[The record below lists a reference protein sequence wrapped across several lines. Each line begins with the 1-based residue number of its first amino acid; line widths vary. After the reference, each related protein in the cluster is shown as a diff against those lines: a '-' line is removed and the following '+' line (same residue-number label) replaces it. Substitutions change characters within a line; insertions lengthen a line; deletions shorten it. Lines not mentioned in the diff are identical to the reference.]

1 MPANSRWDLIRR
13 LRVKPDGC
21 VRFVQF
27 SFGVLIS
34 VYFCGL
40 FVVYKFNIHGSVH
53 RSMTQYKYPTR
64 CNPVIEFIIPP
75 FIEG

>member
-1 MPANSRWDLIRR
+1 MEFIIPLVFISTSL
-13 LRVKPDGC
+13 VKPDGC

-40 FVVYKFNIHGSVH
+40 FGVYKFNIHGSVH
-53 RSMTQYKYPTR
+53 RSITQYK
-64 CNPVIEFIIPP
+64 
-75 FIEG
+75 